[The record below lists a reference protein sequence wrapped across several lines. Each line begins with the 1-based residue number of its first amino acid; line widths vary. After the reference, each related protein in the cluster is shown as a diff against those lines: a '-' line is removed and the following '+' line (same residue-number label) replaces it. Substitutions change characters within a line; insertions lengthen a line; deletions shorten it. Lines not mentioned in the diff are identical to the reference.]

1 MNTTAVRERFTAPP
15 SLRSAWLMSRAC
27 RPGSESPMSPSISA
41 LGTRAAT
48 ESITTT
54 STAPERTRISV
65 ISSPCSPVSG
75 WETSRLS
82 MSTPSF
88 LAYSTSSACSASMY
102 ARAPPCRCAFATTC
116 SASVVLPLDSGPKI
130 SVTRPR
136 GMPPMPIA
144 ASRLIAPVGTTST
157 RTRGASAP
165 MRMIEPLPQVFSIC
179 VMARF
184 SALRRSSESFGTA
197 GGVSRFSA
205 IRILD
210 MVAGLLVRPE
220 YIPKPDL
227 PPAGTKRVFQVLQLI
242 VLQPDAV
249 EAVDVPG
256 LPMPVD
262 PAPGDLHH
270 LTPLLTRHRLERRP
284 EPLPAPH
291 LHFEEHDQSAAAG
304 DEVDFGA
311 PHPEAVRHD
320 VPPLRL
326 QVGDRLL
333 LTGEAI
339 VVPLVRPR
347 RGVAAQTAS
356 HACELTARRRSVVTN
371 RAHDPPFFMRHRD
384 VRHQT
389 SAEV

>member
-1 MNTTAVRERFTAPP
+1 MIPIFSRSWLMKTTAVCERLIAPA
-15 SLRSAWLMSRAC
+15 SFRNAWLMSRAW
-27 RPGSESPMSPSISA
+27 RPGSESPISPSISA
-41 LGTRAAT
+41 FGTRAAT
-48 ESITTT
+48 ESTTTT
-54 STAPERTRISV
+54 STAPDRTRISV
-65 ISSPCSPVSG
+65 ISSACSPVSG

-88 LAYSTSSACSASMY
+88 FAYSTSSACSASMY
-102 ARAPPCRCAFATTC
+102 AAAPPRRWALPTTC

-184 SALRRSSESFGTA
+184 SALRRSSESLGTE

-205 IRILD
+205 GIRILD

-227 PPAGTKRVFQVLQLI
+227 PPAGTKRVFQMLQLV

-270 LTPLLTRHRLERRP
+270 LAPLLTRHRLERRP

-291 LHFEEHDQSAAAG
+291 LHFEERDQPAAAG

-311 PHPEAVRHD
+311 PHPEAVGHD

-339 VVPLVRPR
+339 LVALVRPR

-356 HACELTARRRSVVTN
+356 HGRKLTARPPGVVTN
-371 RAHDPPFFMRHRD
+371 
-384 VRHQT
+384 
-389 SAEV
+389 